1 MKSPNILFVFC
12 ILIRILIVYLV
23 YVLSKPNILS
33 KYTKYIISLPILI
46 IGLSWLIMYI
56 YNLRLNRIDTPEKFG
71 KYKEIGLAITSHVK
85 DLINNSCNKIF
96 VHAIGSDLY
105 GRVISEIFLHD
116 NTNLS
121 DYLLNNKLCKP
132 CSGKRDEW
140 TNEDYKITN
149 DYINSLC
156 KK

>member
-1 MKSPNILFVFC
+1 MNILD
-12 ILIRILIVYLV
+12 
-23 YVLSKPNILS
+23 
-33 KYTKYIISLPILI
+33 
-46 IGLSWLIMYI
+46 I
-56 YNLRLNRIDTPEKFG
+56 YNYKNYAQVLKVVDGDTIWVLTDFVVCKIKQKLRLNRIDTPEKFG

>member
-1 MKSPNILFVFC
+1 MNILD
-12 ILIRILIVYLV
+12 
-23 YVLSKPNILS
+23 
-33 KYTKYIISLPILI
+33 
-46 IGLSWLIMYI
+46 I
-56 YNLRLNRIDTPEKFG
+56 YNYKNYAEVLKVVDGDTIWVLTDFGVCKIKQKLRLNRIDTPEKFG

>member
-1 MKSPNILFVFC
+1 MNILD
-12 ILIRILIVYLV
+12 
-23 YVLSKPNILS
+23 
-33 KYTKYIISLPILI
+33 
-46 IGLSWLIMYI
+46 I
-56 YNLRLNRIDTPEKFG
+56 YNYKNYAEVLKVVDGDTIWVLTDFGVCKIKQKLRLNRIDTPEKFG

-149 DYINSLC
+149 DYIDSL
-156 KK
+156 KKMN